1 MDIKI
6 LKESKDEMEI
16 EVESLTLV
24 ELLRV
29 YLNKDTNVTFAA
41 WRRDHPS
48 KNPILKVDAKDVKK
62 AMNSA
67 IENAIKDLDKV
78 HAEFKPLK

>member
-1 MDIKI
+1 MNIKI

-67 IENAIKDLDKV
+67 IENAIKDLDKI
-78 HAEFKPLK
+78 HTEFKPLK